1 MAVPT
6 ILRVGKLRIA
16 ILTRNEHEPPHV
28 HVEHPDGTIVVFLD
42 EKSGSARLREASRS
56 VKSNDVRGVVAVV
69 DRNFDRLLTAW
80 VEIHR

>member
-42 EKSGSARLREASRS
+42 EKSGFEPLKGAVTRER
-56 VKSNDVRGVVAVV
+56 KSNRAPI
-69 DRNFDRLLTAW
+69 A
-80 VEIHR
+80 

>member
-1 MAVPT
+1 VPT

-42 EKSGSARLREASRS
+42 EKTRSARLREKSRG
-56 VKSNDVRGVVAVV
+56 VKAIDVRYVVAVV
-69 DRNFDRLLTAW
+69 DSNFDFLLAAW
-80 VEIHR
+80 ERIHR